1 MLHMKEITMYVC
13 RKVRSL
19 ERALEAA
26 FYAFFGELSGD
37 RDQSCGS
44 YRESLLRKKLEGK
57 ERDVKYLQFQLA
69 KARADISELRQLR
82 TSAAEVFAEVLSRND
97 EQLRKFPAH
106 IVRETAE
113 KTAWEVVTAHC
124 CLGGCDLDAYTFPT
138 ERDARLYSAL
148 LKAVGYHT
156 PNNRACPA
164 CYAEYMK
171 DCI

>member
-1 MLHMKEITMYVC
+1 MLHMKEITMHIC
-13 RKVRSL
+13 RKAYSL
-19 ERALEAA
+19 KRALEAA
-26 FYAFFGELSGD
+26 LYAFCGERSGD
-37 RDQSCGS
+37 RGLYRGS
-44 YRESLLRKKLEGK
+44 YREFLLSQKPEDK

-69 KARADISELRQLR
+69 KARADVSELQQLR
-82 TSAAEVFAEVLSRND
+82 MSAVEVFAEVLSRND
-97 EQLRKFPAH
+97 EQLRQSPAH
-106 IVRETAE
+106 IVRETAD

-156 PNNRACPA
+156 PNNCACPA

>member
-19 ERALEAA
+19 ERTLEAA
-26 FYAFFGELSGD
+26 LYAFCGELSGD
-37 RDQSCGS
+37 RGLFRGS
-44 YRESLLRKKLEGK
+44 YREFLLRQKLEDK

-69 KARADISELRQLR
+69 KARADVSELQQLR

-97 EQLRKFPAH
+97 EQLRQSPAH
-106 IVRETAE
+106 IVRETAD

-124 CLGGCDLDAYTFPT
+124 CLGGCDLDVYTFPT
-138 ERDARLYSAL
+138 ERDAQLYSAL
-148 LKAVGYHT
+148 LKAVGHHV
-156 PNNRACPA
+156 PNNRACPT

>member
-13 RKVRSL
+13 RKIRSL

-26 FYAFFGELSGD
+26 FYTFFGELSDD

-44 YRESLLRKKLEGK
+44 YRESLLRKKLEDK
-57 ERDVKYLQFQLA
+57 ERDVKSLQFQLA

-82 TSAAEVFAEVLSRND
+82 TRAAEVFAEVLSRND

-124 CLGGCDLDAYTFPT
+124 CLGGCDLD
-138 ERDARLYSAL
+138 
-148 LKAVGYHT
+148 V
-156 PNNRACPA
+156 
-164 CYAEYMK
+164 
-171 DCI
+171 

>member
-26 FYAFFGELSGD
+26 LYAFCGERSGD
-37 RDQSCGS
+37 RDLYRGS
-44 YRESLLRKKLEGK
+44 YREFLLRQKLEDK

-69 KARADISELRQLR
+69 KARA
-82 TSAAEVFAEVLSRND
+82 EVFAEVLSRND
-97 EQLRKFPAH
+97 EQLRQFPAH
-106 IVRETAE
+106 IVRETAD

-124 CLGGCDLDAYTFPT
+124 CLGGCDLDVYTFPT
-138 ERDARLYSAL
+138 ERDAQLYSAL
-148 LKAVGYHT
+148 LKAVGHHA